1 MRLDKFTVSFETKT
15 GPNRTKWMEQQQ
27 VDLNRYTIDLQRS
40 CATITLLKVQHKTFK
55 IHVFWLGNA
64 VYLVLE
70 P

>member
-1 MRLDKFTVSFETKT
+1 
-15 GPNRTKWMEQQQ
+15 MEQQQ